1 MLTALIIAM
10 TATALVLAIAVITV
24 LTGWFPRLA
33 ALAARSLESLLC
45 RGEPPRL
52 SRRDRTEMMARLWV
66 P

>member
-1 MLTALIIAM
+1 MLTALIIAT
-10 TATALVLAIAVITV
+10 TATALVLTIAVLTV

-33 ALAARSLESLLC
+33 ALAALSLESLLR

-52 SRRDRTEMMARLWV
+52 NARDRAELMARLWV